1 MIYATLVSFCV
12 TLRQKANVFCK
23 KYRIEVEPDAN
34 LLVIKTQN
42 GSGHFVELK
51 GKTQEGVAFSYMMLI
66 DILYR

>member
-23 KYRIEVEPDAN
+23 KYRIEVELDAS

-51 GKTQEGVAFSYMMLI
+51 GTTQRV
-66 DILYR
+66 